1 MSTEKGILAAQKAAM
16 FDLIQIIKKQPDK
29 IYTVEEMV
37 SPISQAWSSK
47 TSGSYEK
54 APAES
59 GLSPRG
65 LSLRWNHMQA
75 GNEFLRT
82 SFASHVSLRET
93 QSSVSLRLTAPFKR
107 SLCPQGDGKN
117 MDLKEDE
124 LSCPKRYPC
133 ASVLAA
139 GR

>member
-29 IYTVEEMV
+29 TYAVEEMV
-37 SPISQAWSSK
+37 SPISQARSSK

-54 APAES
+54 APKES

-65 LSLRWNHMQA
+65 LSLRWNHMQE

-107 SLCPQGDGKN
+107 SFFAHAY
-117 MDLKEDE
+117 
-124 LSCPKRYPC
+124 SFFS
-133 ASVLAA
+133 SVCCHKT
-139 GR
+139 RRI

>member
-29 IYTVEEMV
+29 IYTVEEVV

-107 SLCPQGDGKN
+107 SPG
-117 MDLKEDE
+117 
-124 LSCPKRYPC
+124 C
-133 ASVLAA
+133 AFRNIVLA
-139 GR
+139 GFGMIKPEKLHQ